1 MINKLK
7 KNAKVWII
15 ILGALAGVVL
25 LLIGSGDKDE
35 PVKID
40 ADAMAL
46 SEYAEQME
54 KKIYELCSNVKG
66 VSDVSVAV
74 SFESGFEYVYAKN
87 DEKGDLITVGS
98 GSSKTA
104 VKVTEKPPT
113 IGGIGI
119 VCRGGGDP
127 IIQNR
132 LISLLSATF
141 GVSSTKIYIT
151 EAEK

>member
-15 ILGALAGVVL
+15 LLGALAGVVL
-25 LLIGSGDKDE
+25 LLIGSGDQDE
-35 PVKID
+35 SVKID
-40 ADAMAL
+40 ADEVAL
-46 SEYAEQME
+46 AEYAEKTE
-54 KKIYELCSNVKG
+54 KKIRELCSNVKG

-87 DEKGDLITVGS
+87 DEKGDLVTIGS
-98 GSSKTA
+98 GSTKAA

-141 GVSSTKIYIT
+141 GVSSSKIYIT

>member
-1 MINKLK
+1 MHNGFEVIRGEKSPK
-7 KNAKVWII
+7 T
-15 ILGALAGVVL
+15 
-25 LLIGSGDKDE
+25 
-35 PVKID
+35 
-40 ADAMAL
+40 L
-46 SEYAEQME
+46 SAFIKEYAHVFPGEFSCIVRE
-54 KKIYELCSNVKG
+54 CVI
-66 VSDVSVAV
+66 
-74 SFESGFEYVYAKN
+74 KN